1 MLFDSPSILILL
13 NACVSFMLGEYED
26 RENAKRP
33 AQLKNRDERKGIM
46 HTNHH

>member
-1 MLFDSPSILILL
+1 
-13 NACVSFMLGEYED
+13 MLGEYED

-46 HTNHH
+46 HTNHHWDEISLDTNTRMVCIEPV